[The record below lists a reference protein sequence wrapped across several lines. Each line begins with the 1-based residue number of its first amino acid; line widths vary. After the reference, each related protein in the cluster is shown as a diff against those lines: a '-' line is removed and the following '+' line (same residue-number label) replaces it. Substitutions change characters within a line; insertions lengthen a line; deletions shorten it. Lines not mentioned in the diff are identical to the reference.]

1 MLYQRIGTNLI
12 MVVISLELLLLSSS
26 ILLVNLSFSMDD
38 LVGSNLTLLILPL
51 AGAESAVALAYLVA
65 YYPLRGSLELK

>member
-12 MVVISLELLLLSSS
+12 MLVISLELLLLSVS
-26 ILLVNLSFSMDD
+26 ILLVNLSFSIDD

-51 AGAESAVALAYLVA
+51 AGAESAVALAFMVA